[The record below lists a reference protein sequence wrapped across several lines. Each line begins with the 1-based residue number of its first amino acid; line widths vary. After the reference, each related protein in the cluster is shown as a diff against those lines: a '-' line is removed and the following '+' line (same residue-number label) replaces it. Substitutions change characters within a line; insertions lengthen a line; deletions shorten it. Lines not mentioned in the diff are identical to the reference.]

1 MSDRHLDD
9 TRLHD
14 AADGSLAAADV
25 DAVEAHLAACAACA
39 ERVRSIRALLEDARA
54 LAAPV
59 EPERDLWPGIRA
71 RLGSPGREIPFP
83 ARVRVDRESASRR
96 QAASRHGG
104 AWPAGLRIAA
114 SVALLVVG
122 GAAGMLIARAGQ
134 APGAPVAGAPADG
147 AAPDAAAAPE
157 FGVGVIDVR
166 ATLAGEY
173 ANPVAELEAELE
185 RRRDELPPETV
196 AEIQR
201 NLEIVDRAIDA
212 AIAAFDDSPGDPVL
226 PDMLHSAYGRKV
238 KLLERAVGLPRAI

>member
-1 MSDRHLDD
+1 MIDRHLDE

-14 AADGSLAAADV
+14 AADGSLAGADV
-25 DAVEAHLAACAACA
+25 EAVEAHLAACAACA

-71 RLGSPGREIPFP
+71 RLGSPGKEIPFP
-83 ARVRVDRESASRR
+83 ARVRVDGEAVSRR
-96 QAASRHGG
+96 PAAPRHRAG
-104 AWPAGLRIAA
+104 WPVGLRVAA

-134 APGAPVAGAPADG
+134 APVGPVATAPVDE
-147 AAPDAAAAPE
+147 AAPGDAAAPE
-157 FGVGVIDVR
+157 FGVIDVR

-212 AIAAFDDSPGDPVL
+212 ALAAFDESPGDPVL

>member
-25 DAVEAHLAACAACA
+25 DAVEAHLAVCAACA
-39 ERVRSIRALLEDARA
+39 ERVRSIRALLADARA
-54 LAAPV
+54 LGVPV

-71 RLGSPGREIPFP
+71 RLGGPGKEIPFP
-83 ARVRVDRESASRR
+83 ARVRVDREAASRR
-96 QAASRHGG
+96 QATSRQGG

-134 APGAPVAGAPADG
+134 GPVAPVATAPPDVAAPGA
-147 AAPDAAAAPE
+147 AAALASD
-157 FGVGVIDVR
+157 VIDVR

-185 RRRDELPPETV
+185 RRRDELSPETV

-212 AIAAFDDSPGDPVL
+212 AIAAFDESPGDPVL

>member
-1 MSDRHLDD
+1 MSDTHLDE

-14 AADGSLAAADV
+14 AADGSLAGADV
-25 DAVEAHLAACAACA
+25 DAVEAHLAGCAACA

-71 RLGSPGREIPFP
+71 RLGGRGKEIPFP
-83 ARVRVDRESASRR
+83 ARVRVDGEAASRR
-96 QAASRHGG
+96 PATSRHSG
-104 AWPAGLRIAA
+104 AWPAGLRVAA

-134 APGAPVAGAPADG
+134 APVAPVATEPPDG
-147 AAPDAAAAPE
+147 AAPGDAAALASD
-157 FGVGVIDVR
+157 VIDVR
-166 ATLAGEY
+166 ATLTGEY

-185 RRRDELPPETV
+185 RRRNEMPPETV
-196 AEIQR
+196 AEIER

-212 AIAAFDDSPGDPVL
+212 ALAAFDESPGDPVL